1 MAEKKESGKES
12 DYDFVILGGGVAGL
26 AAGMYGARLGLKTL
40 VLGASHGSE
49 LPVGG
54 VITTTNVVENYP
66 GFIKLTGTELA
77 DKIREHAESYDLVTI
92 KEEKAERVDKMKD
105 CFKVKTNKGEYNAK
119 SILFATGTKWRKL
132 PESVKG
138 SREFEN
144 KGVVYCAL
152 CQPPGEDIVANS
164 SLVSIDKVTPSTRVL
179 TRDGSYQKIGG
190 FTRRYY
196 NGELISITPRFFT
209 EPVKLT
215 PNHPVLTVKV
225 NRGKSVNYKKEP
237 SFGELGWKEAGELS
251 RDDCVTYPI
260 IKETKDLDFIKLTD
274 YLELREE
281 GDFVIPHKETH
292 TAIRLKNK
300 IRLDGDFLRLFGYY
314 LAEGS
319 SSRHDLR
326 FYFNKNE
333 TEYVNDVSQL
343 IEKIIPHFEK
353 YPLISS
359 KKSDFEKF
367 KVICQMMENDQHLDI
382 LGFKEIL
389 NKAFSMNGLGARKF
403 TQEEITRSIKM
414 KI

>member
-152 CQPPGEDIVANS
+152 CDGPLFKGKVVCVVGGSDSAAKDALLLTEHAKKVYMIYRGEEIHPEPINLQRIKANKKIEVINNTNIIEIKGKGLVESIV
-164 SLVSIDKVTPSTRVL
+164 LDKPYKGKKEMPMEGVFVAIGHIVL
-179 TRDGSYQKIGG
+179 SDLAKNLG
-190 FTRRYY
+190 
-196 NGELISITPRFFT
+196 
-209 EPVKLT
+209 VKL
-215 PNHPVLTVKV
+215 N
-225 NRGKSVNYKKEP
+225 KSNEIILDHKTSETNVQGV
-237 SFGELGWKEAGELS
+237 FAAG
-251 RDDCVTYPI
+251 DVADKPF
-260 IKETKDLDFIKLTD
+260 KQ
-274 YLELREE
+274 
-281 GDFVIPHKETH
+281 
-292 TAIRLKNK
+292 AIT
-300 IRLDGDFLRLFGYY
+300 GV
-314 LAEGS
+314 AEGCTAAYS
-319 SSRHDLR
+319 A
-326 FYFNKNE
+326 Y
-333 TEYVNDVSQL
+333 EY
-343 IEKIIPHFEK
+343 IT
-353 YPLISS
+353 
-359 KKSDFEKF
+359 KK
-367 KVICQMMENDQHLDI
+367 KVEAC
-382 LGFKEIL
+382 
-389 NKAFSMNGLGARKF
+389 
-403 TQEEITRSIKM
+403 
-414 KI
+414 